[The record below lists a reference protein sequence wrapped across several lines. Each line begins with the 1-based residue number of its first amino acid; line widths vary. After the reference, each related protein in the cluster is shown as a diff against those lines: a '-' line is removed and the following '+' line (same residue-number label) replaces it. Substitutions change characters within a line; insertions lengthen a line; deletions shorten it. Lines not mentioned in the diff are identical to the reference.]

1 MPRTLR
7 QAIPPHRPILTIR
20 SAASARAPEGLRA
33 QGAGDIRPGAMR
45 ENIRLVSSAGTGFTY
60 YTTKNKRT
68 QTNKLEMKKYD
79 PVKRQHVVFKEA
91 KMPPHSK

>member
-1 MPRTLR
+1 MR
-7 QAIPPHRPILTIR
+7 
-20 SAASARAPEGLRA
+20 AAEAD
-33 QGAGDIRPGAMR
+33 DIRPGVMR

-68 QTNKLEMKKYD
+68 QTNKLELKKYD
-79 PVKRQHVVFKEA
+79 PVKREHVVFKEA

>member
-1 MPRTLR
+1 MGRPPSQDKPVESLQKR
-7 QAIPPHRPILTIR
+7 QGGGPLPLVGTRVACY
-20 SAASARAPEGLRA
+20 S
-33 QGAGDIRPGAMR
+33 GAVMR

-60 YTTKNKRT
+60 YTKKNKRT
-68 QTNKLEMKKYD
+68 QTNKLEFKKYD